1 MMKRTKIRNLFFVG
15 IGGTGMNGIAEV
27 LLNQGFRVRGS
38 DLRDSDVVRRLASL
52 GAETFLGHQAE
63 NVRGSDVVVVSSA
76 VHEENVE
83 VREARRLNIPVI
95 RRAEML
101 AELMRTKHGI
111 AVAGAHGKTTTT
123 SMIAQVLTNAGLD
136 PTVVI
141 GGKLSTFGSNV
152 RLGQGDLIV
161 AEADESDGSFLRLS
175 PAICVVTNIDAEHLD
190 YYRGLD
196 QIKEVFLEFI
206 NRIPFYGLSVLCL
219 DDPALQ
225 DLIPRVEK
233 RRITYGLSAQADVR
247 AVQVEREG
255 PLMSFRVIRE
265 GNELGPVRL
274 NMPGIHNLYNS
285 LAAIS
290 VGLEL
295 DVPFESAA
303 SSLQRL
309 GQVHRRIE
317 ILGTVDDIMVVDDYG
332 HHPTEIRAT
341 LEAVH
346 SSWGDRR
353 IVVVFQ
359 PHRYS
364 RSFHLHE
371 EFVKSFYQADHLV
384 ITEIYAAG
392 ETPIEGVSG
401 ESLYRGIRDH
411 GHKDVH
417 FIPDQEEVPAHLLE
431 TCRPG
436 DLLLTLGAGNINRVA
451 AQFLAGKGADAQPT

>member
-1 MMKRTKIRNLFFVG
+1 
-15 IGGTGMNGIAEV
+15 MNGIAEV

-38 DLRDSDVVRRLASL
+38 DLRDSDVVRRLTSL
-52 GAETFLGHQAE
+52 GAETFLGHRAE
-63 NVRGSDVVVVSSA
+63 NVHGSDVVVVSSA
-76 VHEENVE
+76 VQEDNVE

-123 SMIAQVLTNAGLD
+123 SMIAQILTNAGLD

-141 GGKLSTFGSNV
+141 GGKLSTFGSHV
-152 RLGQGDLIV
+152 RLGQGDLVV

-190 YYRGLD
+190 FYHGLD
-196 QIKEVFLEFI
+196 QIREVFLEFI

-219 DDPALQ
+219 DDPGLQ

-233 RRITYGLSAQADVR
+233 RRVTYGLSAQADVR
-247 AVQVEREG
+247 AVDVVREG
-255 PLMSFRVIRE
+255 PLTSFRVVRD
-265 GNELGPVRL
+265 GTELGPVRL
-274 NMPGIHNLYNS
+274 NLPGLHNLYNA

-290 VGLEL
+290 VGFEL
-295 DVPFESAA
+295 DVPIETAA

-341 LEAVH
+341 LEAVR
-346 SSWGDRR
+346 SAWSNRR
-353 IVVVFQ
+353 ILVVFQ
-359 PHRYS
+359 PHRYT

-392 ETPIEGVSG
+392 EAPIEGVSG

-417 FIPDQEEVPAHLLE
+417 FIADQDDILGHLLE
-431 TCRPG
+431 TCRQG
-436 DLLLTLGAGNINRVA
+436 DLVLTLGAGNINRVA
-451 AQFLAGKGADAQPT
+451 SLFLAGKGADVQSA